1 MKRSEINPLPNY
13 FDRYILQYDENT
25 TILEAIQ
32 MSIDELDNLPLEQWK
47 ALGSQVYAPNKWTLK
62 DILQHII
69 DVERIFSYR
78 AMSFARGE
86 AQRLPSFDENT
97 YALNTDANNRS
108 FEDLIEELKI
118 VHASTKVLFQS
129 FTPEMLLKTGIS
141 FKGEYSVAA
150 IGFTLAGH
158 QKWHF
163 KIIEERYIPLLKMA
177 HIV

>member
-25 TILEAIQ
+25 TIADAIQ
-32 MSIDELDNLPLEQWK
+32 MSIDELDTLPLNQWK

-69 DVERIFSYR
+69 DVERIFAYR

-86 AQRLPSFDENT
+86 TQRLPSFDEDA
-97 YALNTDANNRS
+97 YALQTNANNRP
-108 FEDLIEELKI
+108 FEDLIAELKI
-118 VHASTKVLFQS
+118 VHASTKAMFDS
-129 FTPEMLLKTGIS
+129 FTPEMLLKTGIG
-141 FKGEYSVAA
+141 FKGAYSVAA

-163 KIIEERYIPLLKMA
+163 KIIEERYMPLLEMA
-177 HIV
+177 

>member
-13 FDRYILQYDENT
+13 FERYILQYDENT
-25 TILEAIQ
+25 SISEAIQ
-32 MSIDELDNLPLEQWK
+32 MSIDELDTLPLDQWK
-47 ALGSQVYAPNKWTLK
+47 ALGSQVYAPNKWTVK

-78 AMSFARGE
+78 ALSFARGE
-86 AQRLPSFDENT
+86 EQRLPSFDEDA
-97 YALNTDANNRS
+97 YALQTDANNRP
-108 FEDLIEELKI
+108 FEDLITELKI

-129 FTPEMLLKTGIS
+129 FTRGMLLKTGIG
-141 FKGEYSVAA
+141 FKGAYSVAA

-163 KIIEERYIPLLKMA
+163 KIIEERYMPLLEMA
-177 HIV
+177 